1 MSATLR
7 REDRPPAPTPGTEK
21 SPRARSSYGRTG
33 RAAYLFISPF
43 YILYVLF
50 MVVPI
55 LAGLY
60 LSLTQW
66 AGLGSPE
73 FIGLQNY
80 VRLFQDA
87 RFLESLAN
95 TAIFTVFALAIVL
108 PASLLTA
115 TALNAK
121 GLKFRDFFRT
131 LYFIPVVLSPVI
143 VALVFG
149 LIFDSSSGLVNVG
162 LNAVFGLPSV
172 PWLTDGFWAKVVV
185 VILVLWRWTG
195 YLTIFFLAG
204 LQAIPEEQYEAAE
217 LDGAGIVQR
226 FRNVTLPNLRPVTA
240 FIFVTMLVA
249 TAQIFEEP
257 FLLTN
262 GGPGT
267 ATLSV
272 ALYIYRIAF
281 QQQEL
286 GYAAAAGVVMFAIV
300 FTLGRVSNTLLRV
313 GKSPS

>member
-1 MSATLR
+1 MTATLPR
-7 REDRPPAPTPGTEK
+7 PQQAPPPATR
-21 SPRARSSYGRTG
+21 SARAVRKRAGFGHTG
-33 RAAYLFISPF
+33 RAAYWFISPF
-43 YILYVLF
+43 YVLYLLF
-50 MVVPI
+50 MIVPI

-66 AGLGSPE
+66 AGLGSPD
-73 FIGLQNY
+73 FVGIDNY

-87 RFLESLAN
+87 KFVESLFN
-95 TAIFTVFALAIVL
+95 TAIFTVFALVIVL

-115 TALNAK
+115 TALNSR

-149 LIFDSSSGLVNVG
+149 LIFDSSSGLVNITM
-162 LNAVFGLPSV
+162 NALFGTPNI

-217 LDGAGIVQR
+217 LDGASIVQR
-226 FRNVTLPNLRPVTA
+226 FFNVTLPNLRPVTA

-286 GYAAAAGVVMFAIV
+286 GYAAAAGVVMFVIIFA
-300 FTLGRVSNTLLRV
+300 LGRISNTVLRV
-313 GKSPS
+313 GKSE